1 MSLPDVGDPAPEI
14 ALPDETGTVHRLSG
28 QRGRWTIV
36 YFYPT
41 DDTSGCTVEACE
53 FRDANETITER
64 GADVWGISPQGA
76 PSKKAFREKFQLPFA
91 LLADEDHAVAEAY
104 GSWVEKQNYGKT
116 YWGTARTTFL
126 VDPSGRIART
136 WPKVKPEGHAAEV
149 MAALDE
155 AQAGRV
161 GQADATAAD

>member
-1 MSLPDVGDPAPEI
+1 MTMPNAGEPAPEI
-14 ALPDETGTVHRLSG
+14 ALRDETGTVHRLAD

-41 DDTSGCTVEACE
+41 DDSPGCTVEACE
-53 FRDANETITER
+53 FRDANTTITER

-76 PSKKAFREKFQLPFA
+76 SSKHAFREKFQLPFT

-116 YWGTARTTFL
+116 YWGTARNTFL
-126 VDPSGRIART
+126 VDPQGSIART
-136 WPKVKPEGHAAEV
+136 WSKVKAEGHAAEV
-149 MAALDE
+149 LAALD
-155 AQAGRV
+155 AA
-161 GQADATAAD
+161 QADAAG